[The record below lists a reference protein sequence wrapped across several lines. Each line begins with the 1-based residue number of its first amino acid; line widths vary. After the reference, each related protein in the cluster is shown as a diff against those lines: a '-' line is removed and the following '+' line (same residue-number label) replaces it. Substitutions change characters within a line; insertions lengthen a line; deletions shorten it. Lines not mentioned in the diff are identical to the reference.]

1 MGDEVITAEGLR
13 KRYGR
18 REVLRGIDLHIPA
31 GRIYG
36 LIGPNGAG
44 KTTAL
49 KALMG
54 LVGHQGRVEV
64 LGLDPRRQRP
74 ALMRQ
79 LSFIADV
86 ATLPRWLRVDRT
98 LDLLAGLHPR
108 FRRDRTEAFL
118 ARTDIRPRQKV
129 GQLSRGMVTQ
139 LHLALV
145 MGIDA
150 RVLILDEPTL
160 GLDILYRHRFYEQ
173 LMEDYFDDRR
183 TILVTTHQVEEIEHI
198 LSDVLFIRDGRI
210 VLDAPV
216 DALGERFLR
225 LETGGDRLEQARA
238 LGPMA
243 EQSGLGRRVLIYDG
257 VAREALAGLGEVGAP
272 TLKEL
277 YMAWMAPA
285 GDGASASGP
294 EGEARA

>member
-1 MGDEVITAEGLR
+1 MGNDVITVEGLR

-18 REVLRGIDLHIPA
+18 KEVLRGIDMHIPS

-44 KTTAL
+44 KSTAL

-86 ATLPRWLRVDRT
+86 ATLPRWLRVDRAAN
-98 LDLLAGLHPR
+98 LLAGVHPR
-108 FRRDRTEAFL
+108 FQRERTEAFL
-118 ARTDIRPRQKV
+118 ARTEIHPHQKI
-129 GQLSRGMVTQ
+129 GQLSKGMVTQ
-139 LHLALV
+139 LHLALI
-145 MGIDA
+145 MGVDA

-173 LMEDYFDDRR
+173 LLDDYFDDRR
-183 TILVTTHQVEEIEHI
+183 TILITTHQVEEIEHI
-198 LSDVLFIRDGRI
+198 LTDVLFIRDGQI
-210 VLDAPV
+210 VLDA
-216 DALGERFLR
+216 AIETLGERFLR
-225 LETGGDRLEQARA
+225 LEAGGDKLEQAMA
-238 LGPMA
+238 LKPIA
-243 EQSGLGRRVLIYDG
+243 EQAGLGRRILIYDN
-257 VAREALAGLGEVGAP
+257 VARKELTALGEVGVP

-277 YMAWMAPA
+277 YVALMSPEH
-285 GDGASASGP
+285 GYIPVSG
-294 EGEARA
+294 EVCS